1 VIILQIYSHDDT
13 GFNDEAVN
21 CQVTVDNP
29 HLAAARV
36 CAKRLGM
43 TTPIIRDN
51 TELHRF
57 EIDLGGGEFAFA
69 AYNLLP
75 GAIRFYHTEVP
86 ESHGGQGLGTALIKA
101 GLTAAP
107 ERGLKVIPNC
117 PFFRAYLKK
126 HVEEQDIVDLTYL
139 HLVRD

>member
-1 VIILQIYSHDDT
+1 MTDPP
-13 GFNDEAVN
+13 
-21 CQVTVDNP
+21 QVVDNP
-29 HLAAARV
+29 AR
-36 CAKRLGM
+36 
-43 TTPIIRDN
+43 
-51 TELHRF
+51 HRF

-101 GLTAAP
+101 GLAAAR
-107 ERGLKVIPNC
+107 ERGLMVIPIC

-126 HVEEQDIVDLTYL
+126 HAEEQDLIDPEYL
-139 HLVRD
+139 HLLEG